1 MKLTEATIGELDFAK
16 TNGLLP
22 AIVQHVLTGEV
33 LMQGF
38 MNAEAIEATLQ
49 SQRVT
54 FFSRSKN
61 RLWTKGEASGN
72 HLELVSAHTDCDQD
86 SILLMALPVGP
97 TCHLGSR
104 SCFSDEGHQATPL
117 LQSLADTIHSRR
129 QQGDEASSYTAQ
141 LLNAGTKRAAQK
153 VGEEGVEVALA
164 AAAGDDEE
172 LLNESAD
179 LLYHLLVVLE
189 SRDLSLAQVLN
200 VLLQR
205 RQA

>member
-1 MKLTEATIGELDFAK
+1 MQLTEATTDELDFDK
-16 TNGLLP
+16 MDGLLP
-22 AIVQHVLTGEV
+22 AIVQHVLTGEI

-38 MNAEAIEATLQ
+38 MNQDAIKATLKTGK
-49 SQRVT
+49 VT
-54 FFSRSKN
+54 FFSRSKS

-72 HLELVSAHTDCDQD
+72 YLELVSAHTDCDKD
-86 SILLMALPVGP
+86 SILVMALPAGP

-104 SCFSDEGHQATPL
+104 SCFSDDNHQATPL
-117 LQSLADTIHSRR
+117 LQGLADTIHSRR
-129 QQGDEASSYTAQ
+129 QQGDEAASYTAQ
-141 LLNAGTKRAAQK
+141 LLKAGTKRAAQK

-164 AAAGDDEE
+164 AAAGDDQE

-189 SRDLSLAQVLN
+189 SRDLTLAEVLK

-205 RQA
+205 RQG